1 MSLLELRDLR
11 TEIRTRHASV
21 TPVDGISFDIRD
33 GETVGLVGES
43 GSGKSMIG
51 NSIMRLLPPG
61 GAITSGQIRLD
72 GRDLVPLDDAE
83 IRKVRGSDIG
93 LVFQDPMSA
102 LNPTM
107 TIGRQIAETV
117 CFHRGV
123 SMSAGL
129 ARAREMLELVSVP
142 KASERV
148 ADYPHQL
155 SGGLRQRVVI
165 AMALACS
172 PKLLIAD
179 EPTTALD
186 VTIQAQILTLLDDLK
201 TQLRMAL
208 LLITHDMGVIAER
221 ADRVVVIYAGREVES
236 AATGEL
242 FSRIR
247 HPYTEA
253 LLASIPRLDED
264 RSRRLYSIPGSPPDL
279 TRLPPGCR
287 FAPRCRFATD
297 RCRTEDPQVSG
308 DEEAHAYAC
317 FHPLPTGNG
326 HPPTLQPPAGTRVG
340 AASPDGAGSRAS
352 AATVAPQPAAAGAKP
367 GPEPPVIL
375 DLRNVSKL
383 FPVTTGAVIQRRTG
397 TVQAVS
403 DLSLAVA
410 QGETFGLVGESGCG
424 KTTIGRI
431 AATLD
436 KPSSGQVIF
445 DDVDLAK
452 QREAR
457 LRRFRRDIQLVFQD
471 PYSSLDPRMRVGS
484 IIREPLAWQHIG
496 TRAQQRQRV
505 LELLDQVGLPERAVG
520 SYPHEFSGGQR
531 QRIALARALALNPR
545 LIIADEPV
553 SALDVSI
560 RSQVLNLMMDLQ
572 AQYGLTYVVISHD
585 LSAVRHVA
593 DRIGVMY
600 LGKLVE
606 LGTGDDVYAHAAHP
620 YTAGL
625 LESIPIPEPGAGNA
639 HRRAAIRGELPSAVN
654 PPSGCRFRMRCPLAQ
669 QLCADEEPPLRPFG
683 GRHFAA
689 CHFPLA
695 TPMQVTGQ
703 APAAD
708 PDTPPGG

>member
-1 MSLLELRDLR
+1 MMSLLELRDLR
-11 TEIRTRHASV
+11 TEIRTRHSSV
-21 TPVDGISFDIRD
+21 TAVDGVSFDVRD

-61 GAITSGQIRLD
+61 GAITAGEIRLD
-72 GRDLVPLDDAE
+72 GKDLVSLDDAG
-83 IRKVRGSDIG
+83 IRKVRGSEIG

-123 SMSAGL
+123 SVSAGL
-129 ARAREMLELVSVP
+129 SRAREMLELVSVP
-142 KASERV
+142 KAAERIS
-148 ADYPHQL
+148 DYPHQL

-201 TQLRMAL
+201 SQLRMAL

-236 AATGEL
+236 AATSEL

-253 LLASIPRLDED
+253 LLAAIPRLDQD
-264 RSRRLYSIPGSPPDL
+264 RRRRLYSIPGSPPDL

-287 FAPRCRFATD
+287 FAPRCRLATE
-297 RCRTEDPQVSG
+297 RCRSEDPQLSG
-308 DEEAHAYAC
+308 DEAAHTYAC
-317 FHPLPTGNG
+317 FHPLPTVNG
-326 HPPTLQPPAGTRVG
+326 TSPGGPASSG
-340 AASPDGAGSRAS
+340 SPGAGDHVGSGKR
-352 AATVAPQPAAAGAKP
+352 VPQPAAAGAQLSP
-367 GPEPPVIL
+367 GTPVIL
-375 DLRNVSKL
+375 DMRNVSKV
-383 FPVTTGAVIQRRTG
+383 FPVTTGTVLQRRTG
-397 TVQAVS
+397 TVHAVS
-403 DLSLAVA
+403 DLSLAIA
-410 QGETFGLVGESGCG
+410 QGETLGLVGESGCG

-484 IIREPLAWQHIG
+484 IIREPLAWQRVG

-505 LELLDQVGLPERAVG
+505 LELLDQVGLPGRAVG

-606 LGTGDDVYAHAAHP
+606 LGSGEDVYGHAAHP

-625 LESIPIPEPGAGNA
+625 LESIPIPEPGAGNG
-639 HRRAAIRGELPSAVN
+639 HRRASIRGELPSAVN

-695 TPMQVTGQ
+695 EPMQVTGQ
-703 APAAD
+703 APSAG
-708 PDTPPGG
+708 PDTPPEG

>member
-11 TEIRTRHASV
+11 TEIRTRHSSV
-21 TPVDGISFDIRD
+21 TAVDGVSFDVRD

-61 GAITSGQIRLD
+61 GAITAGEIRLD
-72 GRDLVPLDDAE
+72 GTDLVSLGDAE
-83 IRKVRGSDIG
+83 IRKVRGSEIG

-129 ARAREMLELVSVP
+129 SRAREMLELVSVP
-142 KASERV
+142 KAAERIS
-148 ADYPHQL
+148 DYPHQL

-201 TQLRMAL
+201 SQLRMAL

-236 AATGEL
+236 AATSEL

-253 LLASIPRLDED
+253 LLAAIPRLDQD
-264 RSRRLYSIPGSPPDL
+264 AGGRLYSIPGSPPDL

-287 FAPRCRFATD
+287 FAPRCRLATE
-297 RCRTEDPQVSG
+297 RCRSEDPELSG
-308 DEEAHAYAC
+308 EEAGHTYAC
-317 FHPLPTGNG
+317 FHPLPIVNG
-326 HPPTLQPPAGTRVG
+326 TSPGGQASSGSAGGGDHADGGERV
-340 AASPDGAGSRAS
+340 
-352 AATVAPQPAAAGAKP
+352 PQPAAAGSQLSA
-367 GPEPPVIL
+367 ETPVIL
-375 DLRNVSKL
+375 DLRDVSRV
-383 FPVTTGAVIQRRTG
+383 FPVTTGAVLQRRTG
-397 TVQAVS
+397 AVHAVS
-403 DLSLAVA
+403 DLSLAIA

-436 KPSSGQVIF
+436 KPSSGQVLF
-445 DDVDLAK
+445 DGVDLAK
-452 QREAR
+452 QREGR

-484 IIREPLAWQHIG
+484 IIREPLAWQRVG

-505 LELLDQVGLPERAVG
+505 LELLDQVGLPGRAVG

-606 LGTGDDVYAHAAHP
+606 LGTGEDVYGRAAHP

-625 LESIPIPEPGAGNA
+625 LDSIPIPEPGASRE
-639 HRRAAIRGELPSAVN
+639 HRRPAIRGELPSSVN
-654 PPSGCRFRMRCPLAQ
+654 PPSGCRFRLRCPLAQ
-669 QLCADEEPPLRPFG
+669 QRCADETPGLRPFG
-683 GRHFAA
+683 GLHFAA
-689 CHFPLA
+689 CHFPLQRPA
-695 TPMQVTGQ
+695 QVTGQ
-703 APAAD
+703 ARVTDPATSAE
-708 PDTPPGG
+708 G